1 MQGREER
8 GGGGVGTRFF
18 LNLSKT
24 IFLQH
29 LPFSVA
35 VRLSLRHILKGRVY
49 GLAHAH
55 ESKCCFFVHWRKMS
69 DWSTRDHV
77 IELLN
82 QDGHQSC
89 WRSFFHS
96 ASVDSVDC

>member
-1 MQGREER
+1 MHLTLGRARE
-8 GGGGVGTRFF
+8 GGGVGIRFF

-24 IFLQH
+24 IFHRH

-55 ESKCCFFVHWRKMS
+55 ESKCCFFACARCRVGNCKQYYFI
-69 DWSTRDHV
+69 T
-77 IELLN
+77 LLKN
-82 QDGHQSC
+82 QSE
-89 WRSFFHS
+89 
-96 ASVDSVDC
+96 ASRLLLPKFRV